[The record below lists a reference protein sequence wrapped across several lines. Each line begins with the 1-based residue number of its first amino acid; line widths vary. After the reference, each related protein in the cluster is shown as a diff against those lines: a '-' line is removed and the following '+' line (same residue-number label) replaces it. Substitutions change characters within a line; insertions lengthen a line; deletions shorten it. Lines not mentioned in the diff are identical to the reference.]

1 MSLDSCRSAYTGAE
15 EGSTPSF
22 RRKHELEEACDGVY
36 SGGCFI
42 GLDADPLMN
51 RQGSTRR

>member
-15 EGSTPSF
+15 EGSRPYF
-22 RRKHELEEACDGVY
+22 RRKDELEEACDGVY